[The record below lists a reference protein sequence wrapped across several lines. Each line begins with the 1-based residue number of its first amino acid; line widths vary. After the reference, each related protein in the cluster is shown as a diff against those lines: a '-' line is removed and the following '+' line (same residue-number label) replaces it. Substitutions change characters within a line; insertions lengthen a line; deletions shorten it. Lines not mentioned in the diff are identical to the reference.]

1 MSGLHCFIN
10 GKDGYKVTGFY
21 PRPILPTYLV
31 TIARKKKTEMFAS
44 EHAADDMKEQLP
56 SPDNNYNLFSLPL
69 LLSVAIV

>member
-1 MSGLHCFIN
+1 
-10 GKDGYKVTGFY
+10 
-21 PRPILPTYLV
+21 
-31 TIARKKKTEMFAS
+31 MFAS